1 MQVNVLQA
9 EKGILKIELKGESQT
24 LTHLIANV
32 LQEKGIDAAA
42 VREHP
47 FMADPKIVV
56 RGSKSA
62 VKNACIKVQK
72 LCDEFDDEFRK
83 AIKK

>member
-1 MQVNVLQA
+1 MQVDSKS
-9 EKGILKIELKGESQT
+9 EKGMLEIELKGESQT

-56 RGSKSA
+56 HGSKKA
-62 VKNACIKVQK
+62 VKDACIKVQK
-72 LCDEFDDEFRK
+72 LCDEFSDKFRK
-83 AIKK
+83 ALK